1 MRRWSRL
8 NTVALQ
14 TVGCKL
20 NQAETDSLARRFLEA
35 GYQVVAPHHATD
47 IYVLNTCTVTHIA
60 DRKCRKLLRLAHRR
74 RPDTLIVVTG
84 CYAERTP
91 AELSSIEGVG
101 LIIGNR
107 DKESLLEIIGD
118 KANGHRARSLRGRP
132 QSLSLRTRA
141 LVRIQEGCSRPC
153 SFCIVPLV
161 RGPERSRSREEII
174 AEVKAR
180 LAEGY
185 KEVILTGTRIGRYGQ
200 DGGLIELIG
209 HILEE
214 SDMKRLRLSSLEPT
228 DLTPDL
234 LRLWEDSRL
243 CPHIHLPLQNGSDPV
258 LERMSRGY
266 STADY
271 LRAARLAREAI
282 PNLALT
288 TDIMVGFPGE
298 TQEEFNDSYSFCERM
313 GFANMHVFP
322 YSARPGTRAARMEK
336 TVEDR
341 EKRQRMHAMLDLA
354 KRSSQRFREYFL
366 GRKVDVL
373 WEGNKDGN
381 WVGLTDNYL
390 RVFLPSQAVLANE
403 LLAANLIAQKEDGLW
418 GELATQR
425 LEP

>member
-1 MRRWSRL
+1 
-8 NTVALQ
+8 
-14 TVGCKL
+14 
-20 NQAETDSLARRFLEA
+20 
-35 GYQVVAPHHATD
+35 
-47 IYVLNTCTVTHIA
+47 
-60 DRKCRKLLRLAHRR
+60 
-74 RPDTLIVVTG
+74 
-84 CYAERTP
+84 
-91 AELSSIEGVG
+91 
-101 LIIGNR
+101 
-107 DKESLLEIIGD
+107 
-118 KANGHRARSLRGRP
+118 
-132 QSLSLRTRA
+132 
-141 LVRIQEGCSRPC
+141 
-153 SFCIVPLV
+153 
-161 RGPERSRSREEII
+161 
-174 AEVKAR
+174 VKAR

-200 DGGLIELIG
+200 DGGLSELIG

-243 CPHIHLPLQNGSDPV
+243 CPHIHLPLQSGSDPV

-271 LRAARLAREAI
+271 LRAVRLAREAI

-298 TQEEFNDSYSFCERM
+298 TQEEFSDSYSFCERM

-336 TVEDR
+336 TVEDG

-425 LEP
+425 FES